1 MSTIVMP
8 VSTRTTMNCH
18 CSSPSVG
25 PIFTGKSNGTA
36 PPSSGPTPQH
46 HNHTRPGPTGT
57 GFHQNVTYATGTG
70 CACPMPT
77 ATGSWSYVW
86 SMRPTPTP
94 TPSAMQF
101 MASAPSVWNTN
112 SRMMIGGLA
121 AFVGGMIM
129 VRLECTLRLCLTI
142 VDDMF
147 VRFCDFIPMGKSDII
162 VFRARRCQRA
172 IWVCRCCNPDRDY
185 TGDMWKAVLI
195 LPMSIRSS

>member
-1 MSTIVMP
+1 
-8 VSTRTTMNCH
+8 
-18 CSSPSVG
+18 
-25 PIFTGKSNGTA
+25 
-36 PPSSGPTPQH
+36 
-46 HNHTRPGPTGT
+46 
-57 GFHQNVTYATGTG
+57 
-70 CACPMPT
+70 
-77 ATGSWSYVW
+77 
-86 SMRPTPTP
+86 
-94 TPSAMQF
+94 
-101 MASAPSVWNTN
+101 
-112 SRMMIGGLA
+112 MIGGLA

-195 LPMSIRSS
+195 YLLGALPQSFAWMTEGRDSLRRLHLFNTFVREA